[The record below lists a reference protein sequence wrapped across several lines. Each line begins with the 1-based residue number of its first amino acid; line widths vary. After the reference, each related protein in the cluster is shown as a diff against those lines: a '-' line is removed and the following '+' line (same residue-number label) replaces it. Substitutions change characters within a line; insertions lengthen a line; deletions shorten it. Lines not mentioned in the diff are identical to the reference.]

1 MHTLTFKRP
10 GSSEQV
16 KLFRVPTGTA
26 ISLVANGVAKFA
38 DRRTQREVRH
48 MIESISSKRSRAQ

>member
-1 MHTLTFKRP
+1 MHTLTIKRR
-10 GSSEQV
+10 GEKV

-38 DRRTQREVRH
+38 DRRTQRGVRQL
-48 MIESISSKRSRAQ
+48 IQTIFGKKKN

>member
-1 MHTLTFKRP
+1 MHTLTIKQR
-10 GSSEQV
+10 GEKV

-38 DRRTQREVRH
+38 DRRTQREVRQL
-48 MIESISSKRSRAQ
+48 IQSISGKKKN